1 MFGKFW
7 ALVYARRYLRI
18 STRRF
23 ELLIGVVEKLFTSRK
38 YRIGII
44 NQKTFLKFLA
54 KILMLILSYIYCNI
68 EYNDNGK
75 SKLRFH

>member
-7 ALVYARRYLRI
+7 ALSYARRYLRI

-23 ELLIGVVEKLFTSRK
+23 ELLIGVVEKLFTSKK

-44 NQKTFLKFLA
+44 NHKTFNISKVLNKDFDADTFLH
-54 KILMLILSYIYCNI
+54 IL
-68 EYNDNGK
+68 
-75 SKLRFH
+75 